1 VNFDQIEAL
10 TDLSGLSRADLF
22 NLLGRAEQL
31 HRRLAAERKRR
42 QTESAISTRDTTDH
56 DAVEVVT
63 PGLTGTWPI
72 MHFKDGHRVSIT
84 WFKGTLKD
92 AYIKRNGLMANGGDF
107 RVGTRKEDL
116 WRYKQDRCRH
126 PEATSSQRSRILP
139 G

>member
-1 VNFDQIEAL
+1 MELEQIEAVI
-10 TDLSGLSRADLF
+10 DLSSLSKVELYD
-22 NLLGRAEQL
+22 LLGRAEQL
-31 HRRLAAERKRR
+31 HRKLTAERKRR
-42 QTESAISTRDTTDH
+42 QTESTISTRDTTDH

-116 WRYKQDRCRH
+116 WRYKQDQCCH
-126 PEATSSQRSRILP
+126 PEATSGLRSRILP

>member
-1 VNFDQIEAL
+1 VGCPGLICLTYWAGLNNYIE
-10 TDLSGLSRADLF
+10 GSRLK
-22 NLLGRAEQL
+22 GRGGRQRA
-31 HRRLAAERKRR
+31 RLVH
-42 QTESAISTRDTTDH
+42 AIQRIN